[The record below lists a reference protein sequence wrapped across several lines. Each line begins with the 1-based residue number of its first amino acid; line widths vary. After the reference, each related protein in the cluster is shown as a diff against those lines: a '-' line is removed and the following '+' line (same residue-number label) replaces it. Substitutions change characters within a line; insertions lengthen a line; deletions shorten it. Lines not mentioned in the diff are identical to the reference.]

1 MGTEKKREKKQK
13 KKNGTRQNLCYESN
27 KNICENNSSHKPSR
41 FTHFIK
47 LRTLCLLAILYIT
60 GKALLRYLNVPF
72 KAIVFIFRF
81 F

>member
-1 MGTEKKREKKQK
+1 MGTEKKKGKKS

-27 KNICENNSSHKPSR
+27 KNICENNSSHKSSR

-60 GKALLRYLNVPF
+60 VKALLCYLNVPF
-72 KAIVFIFRF
+72 EAIVFIFRF